1 METKNGI
8 NHSSSGT
15 TREAYKID
23 HVRSKDGAAI
33 GYRQYGQ
40 GPGLVL
46 VQGAMGSAQNF
57 AQLAEA
63 LADTFTVYVPDR
75 RGRGMS
81 ELPFSNDYSLQ
92 KDVEDLEALLVRTG
106 AHFVFGLSS
115 GAIIALQAA
124 LTLPA
129 IRKLAIFE
137 PPLFTDN
144 LPAALLARYQR
155 EIAQGK
161 LAAALIT
168 GMKAAQMGPPL
179 LNAMPGFLLQPMVK
193 RIMALEEQQ
202 GSGDYLSMKTLAP
215 SLQYDF
221 RIVAEMSGQI
231 QRFRD
236 LKTETLLLG
245 GSKSPAYLKDALDA
259 LEKVLPH
266 ATRIEFP
273 GLDHG
278 AAWTRDKQRN
288 PHGQP
293 ETVARELRRFFT
305 AA

>member
-1 METKNGI
+1 MEAKNSI
-8 NHSSSGT
+8 SHSSSGV

-23 HVRSKDGAAI
+23 YVHSKDGTTI

-46 VQGAMGSAQNF
+46 IQGAMGSAQNF

-81 ELPFSNDYSLQ
+81 ELPFSDDYSIQ
-92 KDVEDLEALLVRTG
+92 KDVEDLEALLASTG
-106 AHFVFGLSS
+106 AHLVFGLSS
-115 GAIIALQAA
+115 GALIALQAA
-124 LTLPA
+124 LTLSA
-129 IRKLAIFE
+129 IHKLAIFE
-137 PPLFTDN
+137 PPLFIDK
-144 LPAALLARYQR
+144 LPGALLARYQR

-179 LNAMPGFLLQPMVK
+179 LNAIPGFLLQPMTK
-193 RIMALEEQQ
+193 RIMTLEEKQ

-215 SLQYDF
+215 TLQYDF
-221 RIVAEMSGQI
+221 RIVAEMSGQL

-245 GSKSPAYLKDALDA
+245 GSKSPAYLKNALDA

-288 PHGQP
+288 PHGEP
-293 ETVARELRRFFT
+293 ATVARELRRFFT
-305 AA
+305 TA